1 MPGPEELAATN
12 GAVTTSGGTQRR
24 KLRRWLVVG
33 AFVLVG
39 LAWAIAIVYSVTEGG
54 RSPERLSDR
63 EARTVAAACR
73 DAQASLEKLDQ
84 VGIQANPTQKADRVE
99 QEDAILT
106 AMIARIRVVRPEGR
120 DPASALAGWL
130 TDWQRLVTAREQFV
144 NDLRT
149 HGADARFV
157 EPATG
162 GVEPIANKMNDW
174 ILEQGTRT
182 DGCNTGVL
190 QVEVVEGPRIYG
202 SESKT

>member
-1 MPGPEELAATN
+1 VPGPEDLAAPN
-12 GAVTTSGGTQRR
+12 GAPAAADVTQGRNVRR
-24 KLRRWLVVG
+24 YLVVG

-39 LAWAIAIVYSVTEGG
+39 LAWGIAIIYSVTAGG
-54 RSPERLSDR
+54 RSPERLSDA
-63 EARTVAAACR
+63 EARVVAGACQN
-73 DAQASLEKLDQ
+73 AQEALEKLPQ
-84 VGIQANPTQKADRVE
+84 VDGPANLPDKADRVE
-99 QEDAILT
+99 HEDAILA
-106 AMIARIRVVRPEGR
+106 AMIEKIRAVHPEGH
-120 DPASALAGWL
+120 DPTIALTGWL
-130 TDWQRLVTAREQFV
+130 SDWQRLVTAREEYV

-149 HGADARFV
+149 RGTDARFV
-157 EPATG
+157 EPAAD